1 MSKNSIQSEC
11 PLNSDYYIFM
21 DTEAMKKQTETS
33 KGYGLLMQFDNNY
46 TANHMQAFATN
57 MFAEVII
64 FDVKKVI
71 VYSICF

>member
-11 PLNSDYYIFM
+11 PLNSDYYNFM
-21 DTEAMKKQTETS
+21 DTEVIKKQTETS

-46 TANHMQAFATN
+46 TANHMEAVATN

-64 FDVKKVI
+64 FDCKK
-71 VYSICF
+71 SHFL